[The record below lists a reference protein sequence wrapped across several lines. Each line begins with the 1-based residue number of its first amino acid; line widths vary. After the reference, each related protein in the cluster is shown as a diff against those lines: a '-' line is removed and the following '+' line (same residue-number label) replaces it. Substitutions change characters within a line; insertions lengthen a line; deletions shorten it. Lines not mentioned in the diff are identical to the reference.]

1 MSIEDMKS
9 IWDALYSKKDYKMV
23 CEFWGLEE

>member
-23 CEFWGLEE
+23 CEFWGLAE

>member
-1 MSIEDMKS
+1 MIPKWMQE
-9 IWDALYSKKDYKMV
+9 IWKETYSKKDYKEL